1 MNQSEE
7 KGKPIAR
14 RQFLRTCGTVLAGGS
29 VIAVSG
35 NLAKKATDKRKSA
48 FGALTPDKDGNT
60 FVSPYRLV
68 ASFETGDAVACFDIG
83 DNEFFAALPGK
94 VAVFSADGSRLREFA
109 VERETRDIVVASDGV
124 YLLHPAGFDVVSRD
138 GEPLR
143 SAEACSPDSDYCSFA
158 LSDTHVFATDAANK
172 HICKYTRAGNFVK
185 FIDSPN
191 RFIIPSYTFGIE
203 VVNGTVYCSNSGRHR
218 IECFSDEG
226 AYLGAFGKAGSA
238 EGTFA
243 GCCNPVH
250 VTGTAWG
257 DIITSEKGVPRVS
270 CYGGDGTFR
279 GTLLASRELGRGA
292 KAFDVKTEG
301 DKLHVAGEGRIST
314 FRYDKNAAVAAASTF
329 ASCGGCAVE
338 CPLRS

>member
-7 KGKPIAR
+7 KGKPLAR
-14 RQFLRTCGTVLAGGS
+14 RQFLRACGTALAGGS

-35 NLAKKATDKRKSA
+35 NLAKKATDKRKFA
-48 FGALTPDKDGNT
+48 FGALTPERDGNT
-60 FVSPYRLV
+60 FVAPYRLV
-68 ASFETGDAVACFDIG
+68 ASFETGGAVHCFDVA
-83 DNEFFAALPGK
+83 DDKFFAALPDRI
-94 VAVFSADGSRLREFA
+94 AVFDAAGARLAEFA
-109 VERETRDIVVASDGV
+109 AARETRDIAVASDGV
-124 YLLHPAGFDVVSRD
+124 YLLHPAGFDAVSRD
-138 GEPLR
+138 GAPLR

-158 LSDTHVFATDAANK
+158 LTDTHVFVTDAANK
-172 HICKYTRAGNFVK
+172 HICKYTRNGVFVK

-203 VVNGTVYCSNSGRHR
+203 AANGMIYCSNSGRHS
-218 IECFSDEG
+218 IERFSEEG
-226 AYLGAFGKAGSA
+226 DYLGSFGKAGGA

-250 VTGTAWG
+250 VTGTPWG
-257 DIITSEKGVPRVS
+257 DIITSEKGVARIS

-314 FRYDKNAAVAAASTF
+314 FKYDKQAAALAAAAAAS
-329 ASCGGCAVE
+329 CGNCAVN
-338 CPLRS
+338 CPLRA